1 MPNSNADIDDLVA
14 KGVRELLTEH
24 KDGER
29 LNVAAKAREL
39 GVYKD
44 RLYRRIKGVGPRT
57 TRKPVNHKLSAVQ
70 EASLLRYIL
79 SLDEIGHTIRYDQIS
94 SLANAILAEDHT
106 NNDSASSVDHHWAR
120 RFLNRHPELYKV
132 KQKPLELERKL
143 VHDSGVL
150 LDWFERFRQLRERYS
165 VQNENIWNFDETG
178 FRIGVGKSQWIV
190 TASRKN
196 RHYLP
201 SDNNRDY
208 VTVIEAINAGGAVID
223 EILILSGKVHLER
236 FYRELQGEVLVGLSE
251 TGYVNDELSFEYIRH
266 FERQSRRTRV
276 EAHRILFCDG
286 YLSHFTQEVLEFCE
300 FNNIHPFAL
309 PPHTS
314 HILQPL
320 DVVLFQPYKHWHAQ
334 AVDQATRKGC
344 NKFDKLEFLAAI

>member
-44 RLYRRIKGVGPRT
+44 RLYRRIKGVGSRT

-79 SLDEIGHTIRYDQIS
+79 SLDEIGHTIRYDQINS
-94 SLANAILAEDHT
+94 ITNTILVEDHT
-106 NNDSASSVDHHWAR
+106 NNDSVSSVDHHWIR

-132 KQKPLELERKL
+132 KQKSLELERKF

-165 VQNENIWNFDETG
+165 VQNEDIWNFDETD
-178 FRIGVGKSQWIV
+178 FRIDVEKSQWIV
-190 TASRKN
+190 TVSRKN
-196 RHYLP
+196 RHYLS

-208 VTVIEAINAGGAVID
+208 VIVIEVISTDEVVIN
-223 EILILSGKVHLER
+223 EILILLGKIHLER
-236 FYRELQGEVLVGLSE
+236 FYREL
-251 TGYVNDELSFEYIRH
+251 
-266 FERQSRRTRV
+266 
-276 EAHRILFCDG
+276 
-286 YLSHFTQEVLEFCE
+286 
-300 FNNIHPFAL
+300 
-309 PPHTS
+309 
-314 HILQPL
+314 
-320 DVVLFQPYKHWHAQ
+320 
-334 AVDQATRKGC
+334 
-344 NKFDKLEFLAAI
+344 